1 VFRFFRTILLTALS
15 GALTITTVT
24 DFWDGYQLASTFG
37 RPEDPSFCAAQ
48 PNDWEYAAPFPH
60 LETRTDL
67 PELRVVTYN
76 LHSGLGPR
84 WRVFAVRAEVERN
97 LRNIADRI
105 AEASPET
112 PVDIVALNEVD
123 FGSRRSGGI
132 DQAAFL
138 AAELEHRT
146 GHVYTVVRGET
157 WRRDVPGLEVRF
169 GNAVLVRHSPLTANA
184 QRLEDTP
191 TTRYASAFP
200 AGILDRVLSEPR
212 GLLQV
217 SIRFFGEPVDFL
229 VTHLEA
235 FNPTRRE
242 AQAADLLQRFVKTG
256 RTSILMGDMNTV
268 PTALTYKRPHMAAD
282 RTHDVL
288 TSGDLTDARVVVAA
302 REGTDDLSGWATF
315 PALAP
320 EWPLDGSFATPDL
333 IPQTVRVIGSD
344 ESDHRGLFVTY
355 DWLTPEAKSAFIR
368 WHEAL
373 RQRQLT
379 RLMDC
384 DLPERFPDKERVL
397 EWLKANTGFVSILA
411 AIGQGSKDTH

>member
-1 VFRFFRTILLTALS
+1 M
-15 GALTITTVT
+15 T

-48 PNDWEYAAPFPH
+48 PNDWEYAAPFPQ
-60 LETRTDL
+60 LETRTAL
-67 PELRVVTYN
+67 PALRVVTYN

-84 WRVFAVRAEVERN
+84 WRAFAVRTEVERN

-112 PVDIVALNEVD
+112 AVDIVALNEVD

-146 GHVYTVVRGET
+146 GHAYTVARGET

-200 AGILDRVLSEPR
+200 TGILDRVLSEPR

-217 SIRFFGEPVDFL
+217 SIRFFGEPVEFL

-242 AQAADLLQRFVKTG
+242 TQAADLLQRFVAPG

-268 PTALTYKRPHMAAD
+268 PTALTYERPHFAAD

-288 TSGDLTDARVVVAA
+288 TSGELADARIVAVA
-302 REGTDDLSGWATF
+302 RGGVSDFSAWATY
-315 PALAP
+315 PAPAP
-320 EWPLDGSFATPDL
+320 VWALDGSFATPDL
-333 IPQTVRVIGSD
+333 VPHDVQVIGGD
-344 ESDHRGLFVTY
+344 ESDHRGLSVTY
-355 DWLTPEAKSAFIR
+355 AWLTPEAKSAFVR
-368 WHEAL
+368 WRDAVRE
-373 RQRQLT
+373 RQFVRII
-379 RLMDC
+379 DC
-384 DLPERFPDKERVL
+384 DLSDFVPDKNRYL
-397 EWLKANTGFVSILA
+397 EWLKTNTGFVSFLERLGDA
-411 AIGQGSKDTH
+411 SKEMPLGNSD